1 MSRPAAVGAAVGLA
15 ALFLLAVLVSIVG
28 EARPAGKRVEW
39 VETTTTW
46 TVRPIRDVPQDPMPE
61 AQG

>member
-1 MSRPAAVGAAVGLA
+1 VSRPAAVGAAVGLA

-28 EARPAGKRVEW
+28 EARPATERVEW
-39 VETTTTW
+39 EETTTTW

-61 AQG
+61 VEG